1 MVVWPSNRNRL
12 AQESQVSSEWIKWH
26 SKREERDGQDQLED
40 ANARMMETQ
49 RTAVEQKAKNYLQE
63 NARKNF
69 IEQVEEEQ
77 IQHRKPVAHSPPA
90 GSSPARQK
98 QISPPAAAFSPKK
111 DHGEDQVIESKPPQ
125 YDFEKL
131 IEKALQEAGEEVPT
145 QSHISSNNR
154 VANKGQGAKKKV
166 ISEKERKKKEQAAAL
181 LEKRKKYDPRKALK
195 KGSKTA
201 KAKKE
206 VAKEFDV

>member
-77 IQHRKPVAHSPPA
+77 LNDDEFKNGQVLEDIRPIS
-90 GSSPARQK
+90 GTARVVLGTLMHQMWVPLIFK
-98 QISPPAAAFSPKK
+98 AVLYCFSLNEDDHEIHEAFARFSCGKN
-111 DHGEDQVIESKPPQ
+111 VNI
-125 YDFEKL
+125 
-131 IEKALQEAGEEVPT
+131 LQM
-145 QSHISSNNR
+145 
-154 VANKGQGAKKKV
+154 
-166 ISEKERKKKEQAAAL
+166 
-181 LEKRKKYDPRKALK
+181 
-195 KGSKTA
+195 
-201 KAKKE
+201 
-206 VAKEFDV
+206 